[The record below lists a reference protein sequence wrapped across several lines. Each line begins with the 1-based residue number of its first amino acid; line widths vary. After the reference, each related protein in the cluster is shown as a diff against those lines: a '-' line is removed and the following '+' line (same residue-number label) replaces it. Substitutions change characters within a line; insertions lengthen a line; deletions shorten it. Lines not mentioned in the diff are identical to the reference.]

1 MALNKTI
8 ITKFC
13 KKEKELAFSS
23 FLTNGLLFTYVK
35 RIIYFNFCII
45 LIKLVKLYFFL
56 QTNNTKTITLSL
68 VKSIIKNVLGLKI

>member
-45 LIKLVKLYFFL
+45 LIKLVKLYFF
-56 QTNNTKTITLSL
+56 
-68 VKSIIKNVLGLKI
+68 